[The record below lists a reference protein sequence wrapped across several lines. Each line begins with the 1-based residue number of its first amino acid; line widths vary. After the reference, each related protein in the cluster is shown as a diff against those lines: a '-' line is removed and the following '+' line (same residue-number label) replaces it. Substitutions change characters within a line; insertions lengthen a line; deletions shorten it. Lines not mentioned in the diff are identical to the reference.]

1 MDSPEISKAWLA
13 GGLVL
18 SESAVC
24 PSSLRVVEVTCCTQA
39 GLGLG
44 LVLLMGAVMMA
55 EPPTRWYCGR
65 TC

>member
-39 GLGLG
+39 AASPAAPVQDWGWG
-44 LVLLMGAVMMA
+44 
-55 EPPTRWYCGR
+55 WC
-65 TC
+65 C